1 MVSNLILSYNEQFF
15 ILPVPAFA
23 FCNLGGLA
31 GALAGEDWGK
41 NVVEYLSLLY
51 IPGKQVAGFL
61 LERAGIF
68 PSVMV

>member
-31 GALAGEDWGK
+31 GALAGED
-41 NVVEYLSLLY
+41 
-51 IPGKQVAGFL
+51 
-61 LERAGIF
+61 
-68 PSVMV
+68 